1 MATVGGGLMHDT
13 HCWLDHGN
21 ILSPSHLV
29 MGQEIPGMVKKFM
42 EEINVST
49 DTLTLDLIHKVGA
62 SGTFLMEP
70 YTMRNFK
77 KVFYPELFQRTKTQ
91 APGTSVES
99 TLDDR
104 LRTRTLELMKANPE
118 NSLPLEIVKECDLR
132 QKKWGTLQ

>member
-1 MATVGGGLMHDT
+1 MATVGGGLGHDT

-21 ILSPSHLV
+21 ILSPSHLI
-29 MGQEIPGMVKKFM
+29 MGQKILGMVKKFM

-62 SGTFLMEP
+62 GGTFLMEP

-77 KVFYPELFQRTKTQ
+77 KVFYSELFQRTKAQ

-104 LRTRTLELMKANPE
+104 LCTRPLELMKANPE

-132 QKKWGTLQ
+132 QKKWGTSQ